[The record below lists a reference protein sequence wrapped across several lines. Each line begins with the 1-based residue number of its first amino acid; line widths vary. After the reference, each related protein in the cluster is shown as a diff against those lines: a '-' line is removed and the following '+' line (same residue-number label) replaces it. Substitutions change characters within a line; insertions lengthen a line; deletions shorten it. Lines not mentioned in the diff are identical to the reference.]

1 MLGLRQGV
9 QFLSI
14 GGASEVGW
22 LSVPKLQEFTAK
34 NIEAVKLAG
43 FHGICFDVEL
53 TKGEQDLVRAF
64 NRAFKKMRGVSPAA
78 YAKSGVETAQ
88 A

>member
-1 MLGLRQGV
+1 MLSQGM
-9 QFLSI
+9 
-14 GGASEVGW
+14 
-22 LSVPKLQEFTAK
+22 SVSQVSDSL
-34 NIEAVKLAG
+34 G
-43 FHGICFDVEL
+43 YSD
-53 TKGEQDLVRAF
+53 VRAF